1 MRAHPTPFRW
11 LARHL
16 AGMSLTLAL
25 AGPASSA
32 APPPALP
39 IADAHLHYSH
49 DAWAVVPTDQVI
61 ALMRQAGLRLALVSS
76 SDDEGTQRLH
86 RAAPDL
92 VVPSL
97 RPYRTRADASGWTR
111 DPAII
116 THLEERLRRFRYA
129 AIGEFHLYG
138 AEADLPVPRRL
149 VAMAREHG
157 LILHAHSDADAIER
171 LFAQHPQARI
181 LWAHAGFE
189 RPEAVR
195 AMLRR
200 HPRLWADLAFRNDP
214 GSGSEVDPAWRE
226 AFMEFP
232 ERFMLGTDTFTPER
246 LHYIPVHA
254 EWARGWLAAL
264 PPALAER
271 IAWRNAEALLL
282 PVWQANRAAVDPAP
296 DCPAPAEGWRLASAT
311 LALSVRPEPASPR
324 VGEPFSLHIALCP
337 AAGGRTVDSLLVD
350 ATMPEHRHGMNYRP
364 QVHRVDAR
372 HFRADGLL
380 LHMPGRWE
388 LVLETRGAAGGER
401 LTQEIRL
408 P

>member
-1 MRAHPTPFRW
+1 MRPQSSLLRR
-11 LARHL
+11 LARRL
-16 AGMSLTLAL
+16 SPTCFAALLAL
-25 AGPASSA
+25 PLTGTATAAG
-32 APPPALP
+32 LP
-39 IADAHLHYSH
+39 IADAHIHYSH
-49 DAWAVVPTDQVI
+49 DAWALVPTAEVI
-61 ALMRQAGLRLALVSS
+61 GLMRQAGLRLALVSS

-86 RAAPDL
+86 QAAPEL

-111 DPAII
+111 DPSII
-116 THLEERLRRFRYA
+116 PHLEDRLRRFRYA

-138 AEADLPVPRRL
+138 ADADLPVPRRM
-149 VAMAREHG
+149 VALAREHR

-171 LFAQHPQARI
+171 LFAQYPQARI

-189 RPEAVR
+189 RPAAVR
-195 AMLRR
+195 EMLRR
-200 HPRLWADLAFRNDP
+200 HPQLWADLAFRNDP
-214 GSGSEVDPAWRE
+214 GSRGEVDPDWRA
-226 AFMEFP
+226 AFEEFP

-246 LHYIPVHA
+246 LHYIPAHA

-282 PVWQANRAAVDPAP
+282 PVWQAHRAAAADA
-296 DCPAPAEGWRLASAT
+296 DCPAPTGGWRLSAPGM
-311 LALSVRPEPASPR
+311 AMSVRADPPAPR
-324 VGEPFSLHIALCP
+324 VGERFSLHIALCP
-337 AAGGRTVDSLLVD
+337 GEPGRRIDSLGVD

-364 QVHRVDAR
+364 QVRRLDER
-372 HFRADGLL
+372 HFQADGLL
-380 LHMPGRWE
+380 MHMPGRWE
-388 LVLETRGAAGGER
+388 LVLEARGPGGGQR

>member
-1 MRAHPTPFRW
+1 MVRSVQHEMLAVPTADETARQQFVVAFKQALNRGLRKTQGDLFETVVAPGWAAEHGAPPTTRETIREAMQADPAYRSW
-11 LARHL
+11 SSLAR
-16 AGMSLTLAL
+16 
-25 AGPASSA
+25 A
-32 APPPALP
+32 AQEQMW
-39 IADAHLHYSH
+39 ITVGDS
-49 DAWAVVPTDQVI
+49 I
-61 ALMRQAGLRLALVSS
+61 FRERERLA
-76 SDDEGTQRLH
+76 TT
-86 RAAPDL
+86 A
-92 VVPSL
+92 
-97 RPYRTRADASGWTR
+97 
-111 DPAII
+111 
-116 THLEERLRRFRYA
+116 ERLAQAPA
-129 AIGEFHLYG
+129 ATMLTPGIHQAF
-138 AEADLPVPRRL
+138 
-149 VAMAREHG
+149 
-157 LILHAHSDADAIER
+157 ER
-171 LFAQHPQARI
+171 AVTVFAQHPQARI